1 MDPCGLY
8 NETYRMVHGCM
19 EISLIVIGRSQL
31 DNWGGGGSYSYI
43 RVLHNKFLLKSIILH
58 TFRSKCMEYK
68 WYDVSQ
74 RVNEPHYATH
84 GRLETIRKRGNSP
97 CCAPHMLEPP
107 A

>member
-1 MDPCGLY
+1 MFKQAFCTY
-8 NETYRMVHGCM
+8 NFALCKCTHSR
-19 EISLIVIGRSQL
+19 
-31 DNWGGGGSYSYI
+31 
-43 RVLHNKFLLKSIILH
+43 IILH

-97 CCAPHMLEPP
+97 CCEPHMLEPP